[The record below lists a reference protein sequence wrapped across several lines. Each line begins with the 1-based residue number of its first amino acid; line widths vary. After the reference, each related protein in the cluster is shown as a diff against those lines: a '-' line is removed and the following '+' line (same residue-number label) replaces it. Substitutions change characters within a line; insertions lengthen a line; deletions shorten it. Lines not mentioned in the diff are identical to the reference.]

1 MNLNSSY
8 SNLLDLN
15 KQLQNKWKEVQS
27 SWSDSNAQK
36 FEREFISP
44 LIKQLELSLN
54 SISEI
59 ENTFKTI
66 KEDFPNE

>member
-15 KQLQNKWKEVQS
+15 KQLQTQWKGIKGT
-27 SWSDSNAQK
+27 WNDSNAQK
-36 FEREFISP
+36 FESEFISP
-44 LIKQLELSLN
+44 LVKQLELSLN
-54 SISEI
+54 SINEI